1 MFGFKPEEDPRKN
14 INVKILKAQT
24 KKTTFLIYN

>member
-24 KKTTFLIYN
+24 KKKQLF